1 MSDPPP
7 TTLRRVLTLWPLI
20 FYGLGVIVGA
30 GIYVA
35 VGVVIERAGPSAPVS
50 FVIAGIVAVLTGLC
64 YAELGSR
71 FPEASGGVSYVRHG
85 FGSDR
90 LARVVGVAMTLA
102 VAVAGASIARGTAQY
117 LGVLVPLPE
126 WLLVTLV
133 ILGFTGIAAVGV
145 RESVAIAAVMGLIE
159 IVGLVAAIVAGLLAA
174 PDFDLRPM
182 WPASVPAWEGV
193 LSGAF
198 LAFFAFIGFETLAN
212 LAEEVKDPH
221 RTLPRGVMGAV
232 GASVLLYVAVVSA
245 VVLSGRVGGHPL
257 LMLFPGIGAA
267 VFAAVGTIAVANGVL
282 VQIVMLAR
290 LFYGMG
296 KRGQL
301 PTGLA
306 VVHPRTRTPIR
317 ATVLGGGIV
326 LVMALAVPF
335 EHLLVVANMVTLGI
349 FTLVAL
355 ALWRVQRR
363 PGADQGE
370 AFRVPAWVPLLAAI
384 LCVGLMAAE
393 AIGFIP

>member
-1 MSDPPP
+1 
-7 TTLRRVLTLWPLI
+7 
-20 FYGLGVIVGA
+20 
-30 GIYVA
+30 
-35 VGVVIERAGPSAPVS
+35 
-50 FVIAGIVAVLTGLC
+50 
-64 YAELGSR
+64 
-71 FPEASGGVSYVRHG
+71 
-85 FGSDR
+85 
-90 LARVVGVAMTLA
+90 
-102 VAVAGASIARGTAQY
+102 
-117 LGVLVPLPE
+117 
-126 WLLVTLV
+126 
-133 ILGFTGIAAVGV
+133 
-145 RESVAIAAVMGLIE
+145 
-159 IVGLVAAIVAGLLAA
+159 
-174 PDFDLRPM
+174 
-182 WPASVPAWEGV
+182 
-193 LSGAF
+193 
-198 LAFFAFIGFETLAN
+198 
-212 LAEEVKDPH
+212 
-221 RTLPRGVMGAV
+221 
-232 GASVLLYVAVVSA
+232 
-245 VVLSGRVGGHPL
+245 
-257 LMLFPGIGAA
+257 MLFPGIGAA

>member
-1 MSDPPP
+1 MSDASPP
-7 TTLRRVLTLWPLI
+7 TLRRVLTLWPLI

-50 FVIAGIVAVLTGLC
+50 FIVAGIVAVLTGLC

-71 FPEASGGVSYVRHG
+71 FPEASGGVSYVRHA

-90 LARVVGVAMTLA
+90 LARVVGGAMTLA

-126 WLLVTLV
+126 PVLVALI
-133 ILGFTGIAAVGV
+133 ILAFTGIAAIGV
-145 RESVAIAAVMGLIE
+145 RESVGIAAAMGLIE
-159 IVGLVAAIVAGLLAA
+159 IVGLLAAIAAGLLIA
-174 PDFDLRPM
+174 PDFDLRPL
-182 WPASVPAWEGV
+182 WPASPAAWNGV

-221 RTLPRGVMGAV
+221 RNVPRGVMGAV
-232 GASVLLYVAVVSA
+232 AASVLLYVAVVSA
-245 VVLSGRVGGHPL
+245 VVLSGRVGEHPL
-257 LMLFPGIGAA
+257 LMLFPGMGAA

-290 LFYGMG
+290 LFYGMA

-301 PTGLA
+301 PKGLA
-306 VVHPRTRTPIR
+306 QVHPRTRTPLR
-317 ATVLGGGIV
+317 ATALGGGIV

-335 EHLLVVANMVTLGI
+335 EHLLVVANMITLAI

-355 ALWRVQRR
+355 ALWQVKRR
-363 PGADQGE
+363 PGSELGE
-370 AFRVPAWVPLLAAI
+370 AFRVPAWVPPLAAA

-393 AIGFIP
+393 VAGFIR